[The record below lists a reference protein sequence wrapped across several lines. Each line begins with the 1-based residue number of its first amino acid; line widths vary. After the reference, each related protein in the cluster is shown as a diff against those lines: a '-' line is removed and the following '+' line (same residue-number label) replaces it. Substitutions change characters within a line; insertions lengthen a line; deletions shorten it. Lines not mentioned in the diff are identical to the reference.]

1 MYLNERCISIIKILL
16 SDKNIKIEDLALR
29 FKVSERSIRYDL
41 DNIDFIFKAEKINL
55 LEKDKFR
62 NFQLK
67 EYDKNNIE
75 KIIQLY
81 SVLSS
86 EERTIYL
93 LLKLITEN
101 ILNLTLEAK
110 KLGVSRSTLKND
122 YSVLEKRLKEID
134 IRIINLSNKGL
145 SILGKEENIR
155 RIFIKYFMDILS
167 KKLIIK
173 STFKELINDI
183 YKKVDIEKMKSFI
196 NKIQTEFNK
205 KVSDNGYNAM
215 LSYLIIMK
223 LRYKFKENIDNTISN
238 EEFLKK
244 TLEYKIINLNKEYL
258 GKEILEYDLLNIT
271 DIFLGSHSY
280 NEETSFYENWID
292 IEILIK
298 KIIDDVNK
306 NLSVDISKDKLLLE
320 GLLVHIKP
328 TIYRIKNKMLLEN
341 DIYDELIE
349 TEKDLFYIVKKS
361 IKCLEEFLEMEIPE
375 QEIAFLVIH
384 FKASIDRSIK
394 EKGKIKNVVFVCK
407 MGYITSKILAGKVA
421 ELFEVNIIDTI
432 PYYFLEDY
440 DYKNVDLIISTV
452 DINNNTLSV
461 PYSVINPLLEY
472 EDIKKLENIGLCKKK
487 NKIMLSSLLEITKK
501 YTKNDLQE
509 KLIKDLINNFG
520 GIIQDDREL
529 KSLELL
535 DILKIER
542 ICLNKE
548 FNNWKECINEC
559 GKILEK
565 EKCISN
571 KYTENVINAIGSY
584 GSYMVVTPG
593 VIFPH
598 AKNDEGVFKTGI
610 CLMSLNKEI
619 KFPNNKSVS
628 LIIFFSSK
636 DKSEHLLAMKTLV
649 ELLSDYNFKEKIK
662 EFSVEKEVIEYI
674 ENYKKGDVYV

>member
-16 SDKNIKIEDLALR
+16 NDKNIKIEDLALK
-29 FKVSERSIRYDL
+29 FKVSERSIRYDI
-41 DNIDFIFKAEKINL
+41 DNINFIFKVEKINL

-62 NFQLK
+62 NFQLV
-67 EYDKNNIE
+67 ESDKNNIE

-93 LLKLITEN
+93 LLKLLTEN

-110 KLGVSRSTLKND
+110 NLGVSRSTLKND
-122 YSVLEKRLKEID
+122 YNVLEKKLKEVD
-134 IRIINLSNKGL
+134 IKIINLSNKGL
-145 SILGKEENIR
+145 SILGREESIR

-167 KKLIIK
+167 KNLIMK

-183 YKKVDIEKMKSFI
+183 YKKVDIEKIKIFI

-205 KVSDNGYNAM
+205 KVSDNGYNAI
-215 LSYLIIMK
+215 LSYLVIMK
-223 LRYKFKENIDNTISN
+223 FRNKFKENIDNNISN

-244 TLEYKIINLNKEYL
+244 TLEYKIIKLNKDYL

-271 DIFLGSHSY
+271 DIFLRSHSY

-306 NLSVDISKDKLLLE
+306 NINVDISRDKLLLE

-328 TIYRIKNKMLLEN
+328 TIYRIKNKMPLEN

-349 TEKDLFYIVKKS
+349 SENNLFYIVKSS

-384 FKASIDRSIK
+384 FKASIERSIK
-394 EKGKIKNVVFVCK
+394 EKGRIKNVIFVCK

-421 ELFEVNIIDTI
+421 ELFEVNIVDTI

-440 DYKNVDLIISTV
+440 DYSNVDLIISTV
-452 DINNNTLSV
+452 NINEKLSI
-461 PYSVINPLLEY
+461 PHIVINPLLEF
-472 EDIKKLENIGLCKKK
+472 EDIKKLENKGLCKKK
-487 NKIMLSSLLEITKK
+487 NKIMLSSLLEITQK
-501 YTKNDLQE
+501 YTRNDLQE

-529 KSLELL
+529 KNFELL

-542 ICLNKE
+542 IKLNQE
-548 FNNWKECINEC
+548 FDNWKDCIKEC
-559 GKILEK
+559 GKILE
-565 EKCISN
+565 EERCITDI
-571 KYTENVINAIGSY
+571 YTKNVINAVGAY

-598 AKNDEGVFKTGI
+598 AKNDEGVFKTGL
-610 CLMSLNKEI
+610 CLMSLKKEI
-619 KFPNNKSVS
+619 KFPNNKGVS
-628 LIIFFSSK
+628 LVIFFSIK
-636 DKSEHLLAMKTLV
+636 NKSEHLSAMKTLV

-662 EFSVEKEVIEYI
+662 EFTMEKEVIEYI
-674 ENYKKGDVYV
+674 ENYKKGDMYV